1 MYEYYKL
8 SLQERRELVN
18 QRLERGFPPHSP
30 PHPIQI

>member
-1 MYEYYKL
+1 MYEYCKL

-30 PHPIQI
+30 PHPI